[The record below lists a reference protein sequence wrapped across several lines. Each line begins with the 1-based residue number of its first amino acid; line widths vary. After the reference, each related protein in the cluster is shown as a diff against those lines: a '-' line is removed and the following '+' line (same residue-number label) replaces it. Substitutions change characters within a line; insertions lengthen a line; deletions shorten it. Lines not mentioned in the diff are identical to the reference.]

1 MNTFSF
7 NQQFNQSSMG
17 ERDVLAGFRRTSEKK
32 LDIQRGMSPQEI
44 AEVVSDRLM
53 TVVRGQFEAARRE
66 FEQKESSK

>member
-1 MNTFSF
+1 MNTLSF
-7 NQQFNQSSMG
+7 DQHINQSRMG
-17 ERDVLAGFRRTSEKK
+17 EQDVLAGFRRTSEKK

-66 FEQKESSK
+66 FEQKNGK